1 MRCAFSRH
9 LPAALNAAAV
19 AVLVLSGCATG
30 ESGSASSAPPPP
42 APAVARSA
50 PVRPLPPPEA
60 LTDVLYRLADP
71 AIPGAQKLNLVEG
84 ATPASAPVL
93 DSFATALRDG
103 GYVPVI
109 FVARDLV
116 WSDRHPADVVATV
129 DIGTP
134 APGVPMFTFPMEFKP
149 RQGGWQLSQQ
159 TANMLLAV
167 KTAAPAPPPTP

>member
-1 MRCAFSRH
+1 MDCAFFRH
-9 LPAALNAAAV
+9 PPAALSATAV
-19 AVLVLSGCATG
+19 VVLVLTGCAKG
-30 ESGSASSAPPPP
+30 ESGSVSSTSPPP
-42 APAVARSA
+42 APVVARTA

-71 AIPGAQKLNLVEG
+71 AVPGARKLNLVEG
-84 ATPASAPVL
+84 ATADSAPVL
-93 DSFATALRDG
+93 DSFATALRGG

-109 FVARDLV
+109 FVARDLA

-149 RQGGWQLSQQ
+149 RQGGWQLSQR

-167 KTAAPAPPPTP
+167 KTSEPAAPPTP

>member
-1 MRCAFSRH
+1 MQCAFFRH
-9 LPAALNAAAV
+9 LPAALSAAAV
-19 AVLVLSGCATG
+19 AVLVLSGCAKG
-30 ESGSASSAPPPP
+30 EPGSASPPP

-71 AIPGAQKLNLVEG
+71 AVPGAQKLNLVAG
-84 ATPASAPVL
+84 ATPDSAPVL
-93 DSFATALRDG
+93 DSFATALRSG

-109 FVARDLV
+109 FVARDLA

-134 APGVPMFTFPMEFKP
+134 APGVRVFTFPMEFKP
-149 RQGGWQLSQQ
+149 AQGGWQLSQQ

-167 KTAAPAPPPTP
+167 KTAEPAPPPTP

>member
-9 LPAALNAAAV
+9 LPAALSAAV
-19 AVLVLSGCATG
+19 VVVFVLAGCAKG
-30 ESGSASSAPPPP
+30 ESGSAPSTSPPP
-42 APAVARSA
+42 APAVARTA

-71 AIPGAQKLNLVEG
+71 AVPGAQKLNLVEG
-84 ATPASAPVL
+84 ATPDSVPVL
-93 DSFATALRDG
+93 DSFATGLLNG

-109 FVARDLV
+109 FVARDLA

-134 APGVPMFTFPMEFKP
+134 APGVRIFTFPMEFRP
-149 RQGGWQLSQQ
+149 RHGGWQLSQQ
-159 TANMLLAV
+159 TADMLLAV
-167 KTAAPAPPPTP
+167 KSAEPAPSPTP